1 MNVNVSKKARLAEM
15 IDTARSFRFCGP
27 SDDPDEQT
35 AVTTG
40 YRYVLIQIQR
50 LASPLLAEAEAIR
63 LNAIDVDVNSIYTA
77 YEARADLDA
86 LLPDIEA
93 ALERAD
99 ENELAVGGSAWM
111 INPGLIERL
120 SNAQSPSLDVTFL
133 VLMCREINSCFVHG
147 NLVAT
152 TLLMRAVLNY
162 VPPVF
167 GQDTFSQVVANSER
181 SLKDSFDHL
190 ENGLRKI
197 ADFHTHRRIGPTD
210 FYPSSA
216 QVEPFKPQFELLL
229 QQVVVRVQAGPQRGA
244 AVGPVRRR

>member
-1 MNVNVSKKARLAEM
+1 MSKRDRLVEM
-15 IDTARSFRFCGP
+15 IDAARTFRFCGP

-40 YRYVLIQIQR
+40 YRYVLVQIQR
-50 LASPLLAEAEAIR
+50 LAAPLLAEAEAAR
-63 LNAIDVDVNSIYTA
+63 LNAIDVDVDSIYTA
-77 YEARADLDA
+77 YEARGELDA

-99 ENELAVGGSAWM
+99 EGALAVGGGAW
-111 INPGLIERL
+111 IIDPGLIERL
-120 SNAQSPSLDVTFL
+120 SKAQSPKLDLAFL
-133 VLMCREINSCFVHG
+133 VRMCREINSCFAHS

-162 VPPVF
+162 VPPLF
-167 GQDTFSQVVANSER
+167 GQETFTQVVANVGR

-190 ENGLRKI
+190 EKGLRKV
-197 ADFHTHRRIGPTD
+197 ADFHSHRRIGPAE
-210 FYPSSA
+210 FYPSPA

-229 QQVVVRVQAGPQRGA
+229 HQVLVRVQAR
-244 AVGPVRRR
+244 

>member
-1 MNVNVSKKARLAEM
+1 M
-15 IDTARSFRFCGP
+15 IDAARSFRICGP

-35 AVTTG
+35 GVTVG
-40 YRYVLIQIQR
+40 FRYLLVQFQR
-50 LASPLLAEAEAIR
+50 LAAPLLAEAEASR
-63 LNAIDVDVNSIYTA
+63 LNAIAVDVHSIYSA
-77 YEARADLDA
+77 FDAMAELDA

-93 ALERAD
+93 ALARAD
-99 ENELAVGGSAWM
+99 ESALAVGGSAW
-111 INPGLIERL
+111 IIDPALVDQL
-120 SNAQSPSLDVTFL
+120 STATSSDVDVTFL
-133 VLMCREINSCFVHG
+133 VRMCREINSCFAHG

-167 GQDTFSQVVANSER
+167 GQETFAQVVAHIGR

-197 ADFHTHRRIGPTD
+197 ADFHAHRRIAATEY
-210 FYPSSA
+210 YPSPA

-229 QQVVVRVQAGPQRGA
+229 QQVAVRMRAG
-244 AVGPVRRR
+244 